1 MEQCRHERVRVEYP
15 AALSGSSYRA
25 KGTMLNLSISGSRVR
40 TPFMVKEDDCLGVLI
55 DIPKYDRPLY
65 VSRAEVR
72 WSGGQDFG
80 MEFIQMEMEDQQR
93 LGENIRGIEAAPVQ
107 RHPRPT

>member
-1 MEQCRHERVRVEYP
+1 MIE
-15 AALSGSSYRA
+15 
-25 KGTMLNLSISGSRVR
+25 K
-40 TPFMVKEDDCLGVLI
+40 DDCLGVLI

-72 WSGGQDFG
+72 WSDGQNFG

-93 LGENIRGIEAAPVQ
+93 LGETVRAIDAA
-107 RHPRPT
+107 TG

>member
-1 MEQCRHERVRVEYP
+1 MDQRKHDRVRVEYL
-15 AALSGSSYRA
+15 ASLSGSSYRA
-25 KGTMLNLSISGSRVR
+25 KGTILNLSVGGCRIR
-40 TPFMVKEDDCLGVLI
+40 TTFMIKKDDCLGVLI

-80 MEFIQMEMEDQQR
+80 MEFIQIEMEDQQR
-93 LGENIRGIEAAPVQ
+93 LGETIRAIEAA
-107 RHPRPT
+107 TGW

>member
-1 MEQCRHERVRVEYP
+1 MEQRRHERVRVEYP

-25 KGTMLNLSISGSRVR
+25 KGTIFNLSISGCRVR

-65 VSRAEVR
+65 VSLAEVR
-72 WSGGQDFG
+72 WSDGEDFG

-93 LGENIRGIEAAPVQ
+93 LGETIRGIEAAPGTET
-107 RHPRPT
+107 P

>member
-1 MEQCRHERVRVEYP
+1 MDQRKHDRVRVEYL
-15 AALSGSSYRA
+15 ASLSGSSYRA
-25 KGTMLNLSISGSRVR
+25 KGTIRNLSVGGCRIR
-40 TPFMVKEDDCLGVLI
+40 TTFMIKKDDCLGVLI

-72 WSGGQDFG
+72 WSDGQNFG

-93 LGENIRGIEAAPVQ
+93 LGETVRAIDAA
-107 RHPRPT
+107 TG

>member
-1 MEQCRHERVRVEYP
+1 MEQRKHVRVRVEYP
-15 AALSGSSYRA
+15 ASFSGSSYRA
-25 KGTMLNLSISGSRVR
+25 EGTILNLSIGGCRIR
-40 TPFMVKEDDCLGVLI
+40 TTFVVKKDDSIGVLI

-72 WSGGQDFG
+72 WSDGQDLG

-93 LGENIRGIEAAPVQ
+93 LGETIRAIEAA
-107 RHPRPT
+107 TG

>member
-1 MEQCRHERVRVEYP
+1 MDQRKHDRVRVEYL
-15 AALSGSSYRA
+15 ASLSGSSYRA
-25 KGTMLNLSISGSRVR
+25 KGTILNLSVGGCRIR
-40 TPFMVKEDDCLGVLI
+40 TTFMIKKDDCLGVLI

-80 MEFIQMEMEDQQR
+80 MEFIQIEMEDQQR
-93 LGENIRGIEAAPVQ
+93 LGETIRAIEAA
-107 RHPRPT
+107 TG

>member
-1 MEQCRHERVRVEYP
+1 MDQRKHDRVRVEYL
-15 AALSGSSYRA
+15 ASLSGSSYRA
-25 KGTMLNLSISGSRVR
+25 KGTILNLSVGGCRIR
-40 TPFMVKEDDCLGVLI
+40 TTFMIKKDDCLGVLI

-72 WSGGQDFG
+72 WSDGQNFG

-93 LGENIRGIEAAPVQ
+93 LGETVRAIDAA
-107 RHPRPT
+107 TG

>member
-1 MEQCRHERVRVEYP
+1 MDQRKHDRVRVEYL
-15 AALSGSSYRA
+15 ASLSGSSYRA
-25 KGTMLNLSISGSRVR
+25 KGTILNLSVGGCRIR
-40 TPFMVKEDDCLGVLI
+40 TTFMIKKDDCLGVLI

-72 WSGGQDFG
+72 WSDGQNFG

-93 LGENIRGIEAAPVQ
+93 LGETVRAIDAA
-107 RHPRPT
+107 